1 MSSTLFDVMKMLES
15 AKIHFTLSRDCPDAI
30 TVRATTVGERIE
42 IYVFEDGHVEVSR
55 FRGDESIE
63 GGMDVVEEIVKRDIE
78 DDNRDWTRS
87 PRQGGG
93 LLRDEE

>member
-1 MSSTLFDVMKMLES
+1 
-15 AKIHFTLSRDCPDAI
+15 
-30 TVRATTVGERIE
+30 
-42 IYVFEDGHVEVSR
+42 VFEDGHVEVSR

-78 DDNRDWTRS
+78 DDNRDWTKS